1 MKHNYKRILTAAL
14 AVFAALMSGCVQEE
28 LPDNRE
34 TSYGYVQFKL
44 YKESAYG
51 TISKAI
57 VEELPSM
64 SAVSKVRV
72 ELQRGAQT
80 ISQTLT
86 LTASDNNAAEFGLR
100 SSKLRLLSGTYEVTG
115 FTLFDAMDKELYLGE
130 TPGKALEITPGG
142 LTIYDL
148 TAKAAGRGS
157 VIFTFVKD
165 TSAFTPKTSTKST
178 GEIKRQ
184 YTLDEIATVSLEL
197 RDENNPSAQ
206 AIKVEDM
213 SVDFIEDFSG
223 EQHYDGKDGVVG
235 HQTSYLE
242 CDSLIFLP
250 AWMCLSLSTKRTD
263 TFRNITN

>member
-44 YKESAYG
+44 YKEAAYE
-51 TISKAI
+51 I

-142 LTIYDL
+142 MTIYDL

-157 VIFTFVKD
+157 VIFT
-165 TSAFTPKTSTKST
+165 TS
-178 GEIKRQ
+178 
-184 YTLDEIATVSLEL
+184 
-197 RDENNPSAQ
+197 
-206 AIKVEDM
+206 
-213 SVDFIEDFSG
+213 
-223 EQHYDGKDGVVG
+223 
-235 HQTSYLE
+235 
-242 CDSLIFLP
+242 
-250 AWMCLSLSTKRTD
+250 
-263 TFRNITN
+263 